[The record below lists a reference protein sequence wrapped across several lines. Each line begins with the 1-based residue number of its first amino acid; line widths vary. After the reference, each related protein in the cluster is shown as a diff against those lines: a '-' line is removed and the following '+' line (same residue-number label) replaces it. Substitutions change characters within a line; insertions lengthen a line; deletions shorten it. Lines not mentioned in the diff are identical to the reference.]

1 MTSNPARGRPK
12 LMGDGLLAE
21 FASVVD
27 ALRCAVA
34 VQRELTGRSADLDLE
49 KRIALRIGINIGDV
63 VVEAGDIYGDGVNVE
78 ALAEPDSI
86 CVYGRVQKD
95 ARGIFARLVPNA
107 RRCVVQAFV

>member
-1 MTSNPARGRPK
+1 
-12 LMGDGLLAE
+12 MGDGLLAE

-49 KRIALRIGINIGDV
+49 KRIALRIGINVGDV
-63 VVEAGDIYGDGVNVE
+63 VVEAGDIYGDGVNVVARLE
-78 ALAEPDSI
+78 APAEPGDN
-86 CVYGRVQKD
+86 CVSGRVQKD

>member
-1 MTSNPARGRPK
+1 
-12 LMGDGLLAE
+12 
-21 FASVVD
+21 
-27 ALRCAVA
+27 
-34 VQRELTGRSADLDLE
+34 
-49 KRIALRIGINIGDV
+49 

>member
-1 MTSNPARGRPK
+1 
-12 LMGDGLLAE
+12 MGDGLLAE

-63 VVEAGDIYGDGVNVE
+63 VV
-78 ALAEPDSI
+78 
-86 CVYGRVQKD
+86 
-95 ARGIFARLVPNA
+95 GIFARLVPNA